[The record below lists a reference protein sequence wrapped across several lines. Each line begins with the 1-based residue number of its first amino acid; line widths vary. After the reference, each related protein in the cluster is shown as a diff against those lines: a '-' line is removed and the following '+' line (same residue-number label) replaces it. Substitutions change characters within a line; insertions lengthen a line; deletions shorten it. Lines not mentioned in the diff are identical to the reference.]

1 MNSTESKTNPDMA
14 EMTDTERLKEIIE
27 KLDDVPSLPT
37 VVAEVNR
44 AIRNPRVDANTV
56 GQILTRDQALSAK
69 TLKLV
74 NSAFYGFPHRIN
86 SVTRAII
93 VMGFQRVRNLV
104 LTASVLDKFKGGNV
118 DFDFSSF
125 WKHALGSA
133 ISAETLSQ
141 ELKLQESEDAFV
153 AGLLHDIGK
162 LLVVLYAPEKFVR
175 IRAIVNKKNCLII
188 EAEEEV
194 LETTHSTVG
203 AWLAKTWQF
212 PPKLTQAIRMHH
224 DPQSVREYYEM
235 TYITHVA
242 DIICRA
248 LNFGDGGDKKIPKIN
263 DHVWKALK
271 LDKNILD
278 NVMKKTLEGFDKTK
292 DFLQLLQ

>member
-1 MNSTESKTNPDMA
+1 MSITESKDNSAMA
-14 EMTDTERLKEIIE
+14 EMTEMERLKEII
-27 KLDDVPSLPT
+27 KNLDDVPSLPT
-37 VVAEVNR
+37 VVAEVNQ

-56 GQILTRDQALSAK
+56 GQILARDQALSAK

-74 NSAFYGFPHRIN
+74 NSAFYGFPNRIN

-104 LTASVLDKFKGGNV
+104 LTASVLDKFKSGNV
-118 DFDFSSF
+118 DFDFGNF
-125 WKHALGSA
+125 WKHALGTA
-133 ISAETLSQ
+133 ISAEILSQ

-175 IRAIVNKKNCLII
+175 IHAIVKKTNCLII
-188 EAEEEV
+188 EAEQEV
-194 LETTHSTVG
+194 LETTHSIVG
-203 AWLAKTWQF
+203 GWLAKMWQF

-224 DPQSVREYYEM
+224 DPQSVREYHEM
-235 TYITHVA
+235 TYVTHIA
-242 DIICRA
+242 DIVCRA
-248 LNFGDGGDKKIPKIN
+248 LDFGDGGDNKIPKIN
-263 DHVWKALK
+263 GHVWKAMK

-278 NVMKKTLEGFDKTK
+278 SVMKKTLEGFDKAK